1 MVKQRKMDVLSD
13 VLRVVRLTGSIFF
26 TANLNDPWSIDSPSS
41 EIIIRHMP
49 QKAECLSLFH
59 IITKGQCWFTP
70 ENSKTFKLSKGSVV
84 IFPHACAHI
93 MSSNPSLHPV
103 PLLDV
108 LKFEEI
114 KGLPKVEYGGA
125 GDKTQFVCGYLM
137 CDQRFN
143 PMLGAIPEVIIL
155 RKETGEEKLPVESAG
170 VIPVKQGGWLDST
183 IQHLV
188 GEVQQGEV
196 GSFTLV
202 TRLTELMYIEVLRRY
217 MQRLPEKSQGWLAA
231 LRDHQVGRA
240 LRFLHAHLED
250 KWNVEKLAGEVG
262 VSRSAFARRFTDLLG
277 ESPMRYL
284 TGWRMQLAKSM
295 LLRPEMNL
303 SMIAQKIGYD
313 SDYAFNRAFKRYVGE
328 PPGHW
333 REMMGVKG

>member
-1 MVKQRKMDVLSD
+1 MDVLSD

-26 TANLNDPWSIDSPSS
+26 TANLNDPWSIDSPPSDT
-41 EIIIRHMP
+41 IIRHMP
-49 QKAECLSLFH
+49 QKAECLTLFH
-59 IITKGQCWFTP
+59 IITEGQCWFTP
-70 ENSKTFKLSKGSVV
+70 KNNETFTLSKGSVV
-84 IFPHACAHI
+84 IFPHGCAHI
-93 MSSNPSLHPV
+93 MGSDPQLRPV

-108 LKFEEI
+108 LKFEEL
-114 KGLPKVEYGGA
+114 KGLPKVEYGGT

-155 RKETGEEKLPVESAG
+155 RKEYNEETLPFESSG
-170 VIPVKQGGWLDST
+170 IIPVKQDGWLDST

-188 GEVQQGEV
+188 DEVQQGDV

-217 MQRLPEKSQGWLAA
+217 MKRLPEKSQGWLAA
-231 LRDHQVGRA
+231 LRDQQVGRA
-240 LRFLHAHLED
+240 LRFLHAHPEN

-295 LLRPEMNL
+295 LQRPELNL

-328 PPGHW
+328 PPGQW
-333 REMMGVKG
+333 REKVTTRV